1 MKKKYLKKLKFKIII
16 KSRKKILQKLIQM
29 FISEGKIQEKYKKQ
43 LMIKYKKRKGKLKL
57 NRMMK
62 MIYYMININNK
73 LYYY

>member
-62 MIYYMININNK
+62 MIYYMIYADLFI
-73 LYYY
+73 

>member
-62 MIYYMININNK
+62 MNYYMIYADLFI
-73 LYYY
+73 